1 MHDIL
6 NSSSGNRDLCS
17 ICTHR
22 LVCKYTEMMKK
33 VQTAVNEVD
42 VVIGSD
48 SNVTAF
54 KKISDIDFIKPVNVN
69 CKYFVQNQ
77 IIR

>member
-6 NSSSGNRDLCS
+6 NPSSGNRDLCS
-17 ICTHR
+17 ICTHSP
-22 LVCKYTEMMKK
+22 VCKYTEMMKK
-33 VQTAVNEVD
+33 VQTTVNEVD

-48 SNVTAF
+48 HNGTIF
-54 KKISDIDFIKPVNVN
+54 NKISNIDFIKPVNIE

-77 IIR
+77 MIR